1 MNQVFIGYGDEGK
14 ALYEKL
20 EAKKTANSLKSMAA
34 LIQWQLETEDNELG
48 PFGLRFPYP
57 NFHVNS
63 FLILS
68 SAHALLSWVSV
79 IFRFVLLMHVK
90 CL

>member
-1 MNQVFIGYGDEGK
+1 MYQVFIRYGDEGK

-34 LIQWQLETEDNELG
+34 LIQWQRETKDNELG
-48 PFGLRFPYP
+48 PFPYP

-68 SAHALLSWVSV
+68 SAHALPSWLSV
-79 IFRFVLLMHVK
+79 IFRFALLMHVK